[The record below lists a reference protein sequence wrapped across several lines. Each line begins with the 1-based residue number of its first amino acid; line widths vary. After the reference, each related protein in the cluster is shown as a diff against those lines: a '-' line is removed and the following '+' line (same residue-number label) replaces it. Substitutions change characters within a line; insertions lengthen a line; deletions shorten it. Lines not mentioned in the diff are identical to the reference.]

1 MDRDFTPPV
10 ADLGRL
16 QMLALGV
23 GAIGAILLII
33 GALTGQIEQA
43 LRSYLIGFVFW
54 VGIGIGSLG
63 LLILQHITGGAWG
76 VVIRRIVEAGARTLL
91 PWGLILSIPLLAGI
105 PYLYFGWMHPNPHDD
120 VIAQKAPY
128 LNYWFFLFRTVGY
141 FLIWGGITYAL
152 TAWSRKHDETGDWR
166 LLKRMTAFS
175 GPIMVLFV
183 LLVTFASVDWCM
195 SLDPHWFSTI
205 YGLLFLI
212 SWALSTMAFVIT
224 LLTWLQSRAPMN
236 QVLGPRHLHDL
247 GKLMLAFTMVLAYF
261 NLSQYLIIWSGNLP
275 EETTWYLT
283 RSKGGWGVVGLILIF
298 FHFAF
303 PFVILLS
310 RDIKRNFRWLYMIA
324 IFIMII
330 RFVDLFYLIAPNP
343 MASIPGSAFHIS
355 WMDFVAPFA
364 VGGLWLWWFFGE
376 LKRRPM
382 LPPNDPFIESA
393 IEHGRHH

>member
-1 MDRDFTPPV
+1 
-10 ADLGRL
+10 
-16 QMLALGV
+16 MLSLGV
-23 GAIGAILLII
+23 GVIGLFALLAGYMFIDK
-33 GALTGQIEQA
+33 EQA
-43 LRSYLIGFVFW
+43 LRSYLIGFIFW
-54 VGIGIGSLG
+54 VGLGIGSLG

-91 PWGLILSIPLLAGI
+91 PWGLVLALPIIFSVPILYHEWHAFDPADEILAR
-105 PYLYFGWMHPNPHDD
+105 
-120 VIAQKAPY
+120 KAPY
-128 LNYWFFLFRTVGY
+128 LNQTFFIIRTVAY
-141 FLIWGGITYAL
+141 FLLWGGIAYLL
-152 TAWSRKHDETGDWR
+152 TSWSKKQDETGDWK
-166 LLKRMTAFS
+166 LLKKMTHFS

-183 LLVTFASVDWCM
+183 LLVTFASVDWVM

-205 YGLLFLI
+205 WGLLFLI
-212 SWALSTMAFVIT
+212 GWALSTMAFIIT
-224 LLTWLQSRAPMN
+224 LLTWLSGREPMKH
-236 QVLGPRHLHDL
+236 VLGPRHFHDL
-247 GKLMLAFTMVLAYF
+247 GKLMLAFTMVWAYF

-283 RSKGGWGVVGLILIF
+283 RSKGGWEYVGVVLIF

-303 PFVILLS
+303 PFILLLS
-310 RDIKRNFRWLYMIA
+310 RDIKRNFRYISLIA
-324 IFIMII
+324 VFIMII

-343 MASIPGSAFHIS
+343 TMDHLTGFHVS

-382 LPPNDPFIESA
+382 MPPKDPFLESA